1 MVVEAKCWRAEERKA
16 RQPCSIP
23 KNQAQTCCDVEADTA
38 TYFVRPK
45 ESTKHFPRAEM
56 SKIGKIGSPI
66 RWNSILFCRSSRA
79 CVWPSFFLR
88 TFSVLASS
96 HANSLFFRFRFL
108 FLFFLFRLGNG
119 RDPNQSIFLF
129 YFPSTP
135 KTVHRIYDTSPSS
148 PPSFLHLTPSF
159 ATCPL
164 QGSLLDPA

>member
-119 RDPNQSIFLF
+119 RDPNQSIFFILF
-129 YFPSTP
+129 PIDSQDSAQDLRHITLISTIFPSLNAIFCYLSAS
-135 KTVHRIYDTSPSS
+135 R
-148 PPSFLHLTPSF
+148 
-159 ATCPL
+159 
-164 QGSLLDPA
+164 